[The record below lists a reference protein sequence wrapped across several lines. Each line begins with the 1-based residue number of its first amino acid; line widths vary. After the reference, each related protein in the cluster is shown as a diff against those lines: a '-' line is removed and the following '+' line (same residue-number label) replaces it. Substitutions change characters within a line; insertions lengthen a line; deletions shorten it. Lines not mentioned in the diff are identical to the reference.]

1 MGPCLYMFLAAVVA
15 ARPAEVGPLPTF
27 AELELRLQRFVEDQL
42 WHALTAEGEAAYQ
55 RRDLAAWQRRELA
68 FYAVSGYHRLYQA
81 NRDVEGLCAARRLLR
96 KVERELGVGEDGPV
110 LARLSDTTAE
120 YIAQLGGQDP
130 CARPRPRA
138 KAKPSTEAVCK
149 DMTVRTAAT
158 ATASCS
164 MGEVPA
170 TSSPPAE
177 APRPAPLPELV
188 PVGRPAPLE
197 KKQGPDAQTV
207 TGGVLTALG
216 TGALAGSAG
225 MLAMMGSHAAQI
237 RSVTREAAADRR
249 PLSLDES
256 RRIDALYDEAMAVRG
271 AAIATGVIGAV
282 SLATGIALLLTR
294 RDASRRLSIKPHGGV
309 FMTGWTIR
317 F

>member
-15 ARPAEVGPLPTF
+15 ARAAEVGPLPTF

-110 LARLSDTTAE
+110 LAGLSDKTAE

-138 KAKPSTEAVCK
+138 KVKPSVVPVCK
-149 DMTVRTAAT
+149 DITVRTE

-170 TSSPPAE
+170 TSPSPPAE
-177 APRPAPLPELV
+177 LPRPAPLPELV

-249 PLSLDES
+249 PLTLGES
-256 RRIDALYDEAMAVRG
+256 QRIDALYDEAMAVRG

-282 SLATGIALLLTR
+282 SLATGIALLVTR
-294 RDASRRLSIKPHGGV
+294 RDASRRLSMRPHGGV
-309 FMTGWTIR
+309 FTTGWTIR